1 MTKYET
7 TQDILD
13 YFNPAKRL
21 EKAEATIAKMTIAK
35 EKERLRLA
43 KERQEKEQERQE
55 KERLRLEKSILLML
69 SKGID
74 ADLVA
79 ETIGIPKSEV
89 LDIYNKNKN

>member
-21 EKAEATIAKMTIAK
+21 EKAEAAFAKMSKAR
-35 EKERLRLA
+35 ER
-43 KERQEKEQERQE
+43 ERQEKE

-69 SKGID
+69 NNGFE
-74 ADLVA
+74 ADLIS
-79 ETIGIPKSEV
+79 ESLGLPKSEV
-89 LDIYNKNKN
+89 MDIYNKHKN